1 MGGVCRYVPVY
12 DREIKNSVGSSRT
25 NRQVND
31 VLSVPSCHVETVAL
45 LSKLKTEK
53 HIDMELN
60 MNEFNRY
67 EE

>member
-1 MGGVCRYVPVY
+1 ML
-12 DREIKNSVGSSRT
+12 
-25 NRQVND
+25 RQS
-31 VLSVPSCHVETVAL
+31 LCFP
-45 LSKLKTEK
+45 KLKTEK